1 MAHDPQGGDGASAQ
15 ASGDGV
21 VRTVLTALE
30 TDRIPW
36 AVLRGTSGLR
46 DDTGDIDVLIRNAD
60 FCAAERILL
69 RHGWIAAP
77 SSGHGSHRFYVLYDE
92 ATERWHMLDLVSRLD
107 FGPLQEYRTD
117 LAEPCLDRRIQLDG
131 LQMLHPEDDFW
142 AQFAHSAWKPS
153 ALNRLQ
159 KSHQQTADA
168 MPRGPVATLLAT
180 FLTHGHEDLRR
191 AWVAVGRADWNRV
204 AQVQMELLHNWKHAR
219 RIAIVRAAAINWVL
233 RRFPIRT
240 TPGCSLALVGLDGAG
255 KTTVASRLHADVPW
269 PSASLYMGVWRESAL
284 DHAVRHILGARLA
297 LRMGRLGRVAIAC
310 RYHRAM
316 GRVVILDR
324 YVIDATLPSSELDW
338 KGKVSSRLVLRTA
351 SEPDL
356 VVFLDADPA
365 VVLARKGELSGE
377 EAIRRRKHYVE
388 LRAQSG
394 TWVTVDADAP
404 LDEVLKEVER
414 VLWTLLLESR
424 GITVAE

>member
-1 MAHDPQGGDGASAQ
+1 
-15 ASGDGV
+15 
-21 VRTVLTALE
+21 
-30 TDRIPW
+30 
-36 AVLRGTSGLR
+36 
-46 DDTGDIDVLIRNAD
+46 
-60 FCAAERILL
+60 
-69 RHGWIAAP
+69 
-77 SSGHGSHRFYVLYDE
+77 
-92 ATERWHMLDLVSRLD
+92 
-107 FGPLQEYRTD
+107 
-117 LAEPCLDRRIQLDG
+117 
-131 LQMLHPEDDFW
+131 
-142 AQFAHSAWKPS
+142 
-153 ALNRLQ
+153 
-159 KSHQQTADA
+159 
-168 MPRGPVATLLAT
+168 
-180 FLTHGHEDLRR
+180 
-191 AWVAVGRADWNRV
+191 
-204 AQVQMELLHNWKHAR
+204 
-219 RIAIVRAAAINWVL
+219 
-233 RRFPIRT
+233 
-240 TPGCSLALVGLDGAG
+240 
-255 KTTVASRLHADVPW
+255 
-269 PSASLYMGVWRESAL
+269 
-284 DHAVRHILGARLA
+284 
-297 LRMGRLGRVAIAC
+297 
-310 RYHRAM
+310 M